1 VDANFKEVQL
11 RKMRLGQPVTL
22 TADLHGQSVRYRGRV
37 AGFAAGTGSAFAL
50 LPAQNATG
58 NWIKIVQRVP
68 VKIELEAED
77 LRAHPLRIGLS
88 MRVTV
93 DLHDN
98 DAPVATPVTP
108 DAALE
113 ATSNVLLVRNASDE
127 ALDAARTRIR
137 EIIRQHDIDDKTP

>member
-1 VDANFKEVQL
+1 
-11 RKMRLGQPVTL
+11 
-22 TADLHGQSVRYRGRV
+22 
-37 AGFAAGTGSAFAL
+37 AFAL

-93 DLHDN
+93 DLHDH
-98 DAPVATPVTP
+98 DAPAATPAAPDTALDATP
-108 DAALE
+108 
-113 ATSNVLLVRNASDE
+113 NVLPTRNASDA
-127 ALDAARTRIR
+127 ALDAARARIR
-137 EIIRQHDIDDKTP
+137 EIIRQHDIHEKYIS